1 MKWSEEKIQKQK
13 RYFKEQRINPTGN
26 FTEFVVRTFYYIYGN
41 CRKSADGLVR
51 SNITNKRELILTVY
65 SGIYDK
71 PDHMGYKVVDDC
83 VRNLKEL
90 GYIGFRKIG
99 NTWYICVKQ
108 ELDFLKSGEHQEYM
122 KRYSI
127 GDEGYE

>member
-1 MKWSEEKIQKQK
+1 MKWSEEKVQRQK

-41 CRKSADGLVR
+41 CRKSVDGLVR
-51 SNITNKRELILTVY
+51 SNITKRKELVLTVY

-71 PDHMGYKVVDDC
+71 PDHMGYEVVDDC

-90 GYIGFRKIG
+90 GYIGFRKIE
-99 NTWYICVKQ
+99 NTWYIFVKQ
-108 ELDFLKSGEHQEYM
+108 ELDFLKPGEHQEYM

-127 GDEGYE
+127 GDEAYE